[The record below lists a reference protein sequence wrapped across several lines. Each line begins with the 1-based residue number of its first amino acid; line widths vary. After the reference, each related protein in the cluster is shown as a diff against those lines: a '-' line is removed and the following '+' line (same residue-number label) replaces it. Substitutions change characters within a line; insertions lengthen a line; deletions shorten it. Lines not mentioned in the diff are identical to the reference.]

1 MPARK
6 DNKKR
11 NAAVGDEKE
20 KARRN
25 RADKA
30 AKRAAAQRAADLAEV
45 QQLIRQAA
53 DSVKRA
59 QAENAFADLVAS
71 QPEHKRP
78 SIRAAAPPLLRKP
91 TKKDIF
97 VGRTG
102 GEPPDL
108 VGLSYYLFALARST
122 NNSQFIPNGRVTAD
136 IAAVLSQIPDN
147 SYAYITFEQVGSID
161 YSPSVA
167 PDDGGLSSLP
177 ILDDHTVT
185 VNCLPPRRPPDN
197 LRILLVQGEA
207 HRGLS
212 MDSVYT
218 GPDAIQGLRPITP
231 ELMQE
236 LNDKLDQRRK
246 EREATDP
253 QPAPTAEPAPIPG
266 IPAPFA
272 PIWGGPPPLGAPP
285 KVNDDGTVTPAPGA
299 PVPLPNEPL
308 VPRPEPAPAPV
319 SPAEPAVRHLRASA
333 ASTDERQTPSDA
345 RQDPSGSGQSPSDAH
360 QELAAR
366 YREAIAAVAARGH
379 HPPAIP
385 SHPETG
391 LPSVARA
398 LSDVEAKLRKAAKD
412 DDEVRPPGLKTIAG
426 LLASCDPELR
436 PRLRTH
442 DWLVDGDAYVDLLCS
457 GHWRTVGEHPQPG
470 DVVWMAEPAIPGGGR
485 VGIALAEDAGQWLT
499 TDAYGRLHI
508 IARSAGAAVQAAW
521 QPLARD
527 VFNPEQQLGAFWNA
541 KRWRA
546 MLADCYVPAT
556 ATTDTLVGHIARAA
570 GLREVT
576 DPLELS
582 GHVRGE
588 LWACRPG
595 VPLWPGGIV
604 FGRAPGDI
612 GVLLPDGDAL
622 GSSAVN
628 PLPGQVLAMAL
639 QRFQPRFIWYPRP
652 V

>member
-6 DNKKR
+6 DNQKR
-11 NAAVGDEKE
+11 NVQVGGEKE
-20 KARRN
+20 RARRN
-25 RADKA
+25 KAEKA
-30 AKRAAAQRAADLAEV
+30 AKRAAAQRAAELAEV
-45 QQLIRQAA
+45 ERLTRQAA

-59 QAENAFADLVAS
+59 QAEKAFGNLVAS
-71 QPEHKRP
+71 QPAHKRP
-78 SIRAAAPPLLRKP
+78 SIQATAPPLLRRP

-97 VGRTG
+97 VGRSG

-108 VGLSYYLFALARST
+108 VGLAYYLTALAKSV

-147 SYAYITFEQVGSID
+147 SYAYITFEQVGSVE
-161 YSPSVA
+161 YSAPVA

-185 VNCLPPRRPPDN
+185 VNRLPPRRPPDN

-236 LNDKLDQRRK
+236 LNDKLEQRRR

-253 QPAPTAEPAPIPG
+253 QPAPSAEPAPITG
-266 IPAPFA
+266 IPAPLT
-272 PIWGGPPPLGAPP
+272 PTWHDVPPPLGPPP
-285 KVNDDGTVTPAPGA
+285 KVGADGTLTPAPGGA
-299 PVPLPNEPL
+299 VPLPNGPL

-319 SPAEPAVRHLRASA
+319 PPAEPEVRHLRAS
-333 ASTDERQTPSDA
+333 TDDHQV
-345 RQDPSGSGQSPSDAH
+345 PSDAH

-366 YREAIAAVAARGH
+366 YREVIASVAARGH

-385 SHPETG
+385 PHPETG

-398 LSDVEAKLRKAAKD
+398 FIDVEAKLRRAAKD
-412 DDEVRPPGLKTIAG
+412 DEEVRTEGLKTIAG
-426 LLASCDPELR
+426 LLAASDAQLR
-436 PRLRTH
+436 SRLHTRG
-442 DWLVDGDAYVDLLCS
+442 WLVDGDAYVDLLCS
-457 GHWRTVGEHPQPG
+457 GHWRTAGEHPQPG
-470 DVVWMAEPAIPGGGR
+470 DVVWLAEPAIPGGGR
-485 VGIALAEDAGQWLT
+485 VGIALAEDADQWLT
-499 TDAYGRLHI
+499 IDFYGRLHI
-508 IARSAGAAVQAAW
+508 LSRAPGTAVRSAW
-521 QPLARD
+521 QPLDRD

-556 ATTDTLVGHIARAA
+556 ATNQTLVGHIARAA
-570 GLREVT
+570 GLRDVT

-582 GHVRGE
+582 GHLRGE

-595 VPLWPGGIV
+595 VPLWPGAIV
-604 FGRAPGDI
+604 FGRAAGDI

-628 PLPGQVLAMAL
+628 SLPGQVLAMAL
-639 QRFQPRFIWYPRP
+639 QRFQPRFIWYPHP
-652 V
+652 S